1 MCTCEKTVDL
11 QPLEQVLSHYDRP
24 KENLIAL
31 LQDTQEAYGYLPPA
45 ALTALAE
52 KTGVAAA
59 QLMGVA
65 TFYAQFRT
73 AAPGKYQILLC
84 QGTACHVNGSD
95 KISLAVEEATL
106 TKEGS
111 TSQDGLFSWEN
122 VACLGCC
129 SLAPVM
135 LINGQA
141 YGKLTP
147 DKTRK
152 IIESLRQEA
161 GKEAL

>member
-1 MCTCEKTVDL
+1 MCNCQNIIDL
-11 QPLEQVLSHYDRP
+11 QPLEQVLTQYSRP
-24 KENLIAL
+24 EENLIAL
-31 LQDTQEAYGYLPPA
+31 LQDTQEAYGYLPQPV
-45 ALTALAE
+45 LQALAE
-52 KTGVAAA
+52 KTGIAAA
-59 QLMGVA
+59 QLMGIVS
-65 TFYAQFRT
+65 FYAQFRT

-95 KISLAVEEATL
+95 KIALALAEACGVE
-106 TKEGS
+106 EGS
-111 TSQDGLFSWEN
+111 TSEDGLFSWEN

-135 LINGQA
+135 LIDDQA
-141 YGKLTP
+141 YGKLTA

-152 IIESLRQEA
+152 VIEGMRQEA

>member
-1 MCTCEKTVDL
+1 MCDCEKNLDL
-11 QPLEQVLSHYDRP
+11 RPLEQVLANYSRP
-24 KENLIAL
+24 GENLIAL
-31 LQDTQEAYGYLPPA
+31 FQDIQEVYGYLPQPVLA
-45 ALTALAE
+45 ALAE

-84 QGTACHVNGSD
+84 QGTACHVNGSS
-95 KISLAVEEATL
+95 KIALALEEATGVE
-106 TKEGS
+106 EGPAS
-111 TSQDGLFSWEN
+111 ADGLFSWEN

-129 SLAPVM
+129 SLAPV
-135 LINGQA
+135 LLTNGQA
-141 YGKLTP
+141 YGKLNA

-152 IIESLRQEA
+152 VIEGLRQEA

>member
-1 MCTCEKTVDL
+1 MCNCEKTVDL
-11 QPLEQVLSHYDRP
+11 RPLEQVLARYSRP
-24 KENLIAL
+24 EENLIAL
-31 LQDTQEAYGYLPPA
+31 LQDTQEAYGYLPQPVLA
-45 ALTALAE
+45 ALAQ

-59 QLMGVA
+59 QLMGVV

-95 KISLAVEEATL
+95 KIALAVAEATGAE
-106 TKEGS
+106 EGS
-111 TSQDGLFSWEN
+111 TSTDGLFSWEN

-152 IIESLRQEA
+152 IIAGLRQEA
-161 GKEAL
+161 GKEAS

>member
-1 MCTCEKTVDL
+1 MCNCENTVDL
-11 QPLEQVLSHYDRP
+11 RPLEQVLANYSRP
-24 KENLIAL
+24 GENLIAL
-31 LQDTQEAYGYLPPA
+31 LQDIQEAYGFLPQPV
-45 ALTALAE
+45 LKALAE
-52 KTGVAAA
+52 KTGIAAA

-95 KISLAVEEATL
+95 KIALALAEATAVEEGAT
-106 TKEGS
+106 S
-111 TSQDGLFSWEN
+111 ADGLFSWEN

-141 YGKLTP
+141 YGKLTA

-152 IIESLRQEA
+152 VIEGLRLEA

>member
-1 MCTCEKTVDL
+1 MCDHEKNVDL
-11 QPLEQVLSHYDRP
+11 RPLEEVLSRYSRP
-24 KENLIAL
+24 EENLIAL
-31 LQDTQEAYGYLPPA
+31 LQDTQEVYGYLPQPVLA
-45 ALTALAE
+45 ALAQT
-52 KTGVAAA
+52 TGIAAA

-95 KISLAVEEATL
+95 KIALALEEATA
-106 TKEGS
+106 TAEGS
-111 TSQDGLFSWEN
+111 TSGDGLFSWEN

-135 LINGQA
+135 MINGQA

-152 IIESLRQEA
+152 IIAGLRQEA